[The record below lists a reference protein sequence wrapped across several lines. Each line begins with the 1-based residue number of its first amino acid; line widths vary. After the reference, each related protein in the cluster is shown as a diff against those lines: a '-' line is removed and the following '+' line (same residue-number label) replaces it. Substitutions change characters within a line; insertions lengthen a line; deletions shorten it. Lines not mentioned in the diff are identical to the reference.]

1 MGDICL
7 SLLFCVQDRWCIP
20 QAGYYLRV
28 RVAQTMQKYEAHL
41 KWAFQ
46 NINRSMSTLYQ
57 SVREVVMKD
66 LHCTAHF
73 FINRTLTLSLRPL
86 KLRIDAT
93 RVWSENNT
101 LKKLNTPVG
110 ILTKDQRSP
119 NDSLKA
125 RPLARDRYHL
135 ISMTD
140 INLLSTTD
148 YL

>member
-1 MGDICL
+1 MGIL
-7 SLLFCVQDRWCIP
+7 EYKPVHIYVIP
-20 QAGYYLRV
+20 
-28 RVAQTMQKYEAHL
+28 KC
-41 KWAFQ
+41 K
-46 NINRSMSTLYQ
+46 RSSNERFTLH
-57 SVREVVMKD
+57 SS
-66 LHCTAHF
+66 F
-73 FINRTLTLSLRPL
+73 FIDRQLTLSLRLL

-140 INLLSTTD
+140 INLLLTTD
-148 YL
+148 YLQLNCNFIFEPTKSIYRVMELLVLFLILVI